1 MRYGLDSYL
10 AIPRANIKQWL
21 RGLVMYAVGR
31 HRRVGLDYRAAL
43 YNICRRADAIICR
56 PKSRLARNML
66 TLFKVKN

>member
-43 YNICRRADAIICR
+43 YNICRRADAIICST
-56 PKSRLARNML
+56 KEQAGKEYADS
-66 TLFKVKN
+66 F